1 LAKAPIRDIM
11 RSVGAKMI
19 ANDAVDEITS
29 AAIAFIRDVA
39 TDALKLVRHGKRTKM
54 NGDDIKFALK
64 MKAENKAPA

>member
-1 LAKAPIRDIM
+1 
-11 RSVGAKMI
+11 MI